1 MKDCIIPKEVV
12 NSTRTINR
20 WVLYNPERGYF
31 QGQGD
36 LIESEVKNGE
46 LIETFWTH
54 DLSEAKHIPNEEAAK
69 VRRVGLKHF
78 LKDIELLIVKVQ
90 VELKIVDYYL

>member
-1 MKDCIIPKEVV
+1 MEDCIIPKEVV
-12 NSTRTINR
+12 NNPVLRNV
-20 WVLYNPERGYF
+20 WVLYNPQRGYF

-36 LIESEVKNGE
+36 LIESEVNNDE

-54 DLSEAKHIPNEEAAK
+54 DLSEAKHIPTEEAAK

>member
-12 NSTRTINR
+12 NTPVSRNV
-20 WVLYNPERGYF
+20 WVLYNPQRGYF

-36 LIESEVKNGE
+36 LIEYEVKNDE
-46 LIETFWTH
+46 LIETFWTK

-78 LKDIELLIVKVQ
+78 LKNVELLIVKVQ